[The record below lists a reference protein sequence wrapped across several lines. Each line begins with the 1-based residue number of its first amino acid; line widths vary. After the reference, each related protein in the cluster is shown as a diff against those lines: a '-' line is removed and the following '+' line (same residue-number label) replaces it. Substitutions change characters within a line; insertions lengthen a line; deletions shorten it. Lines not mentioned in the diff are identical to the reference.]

1 VTVAACL
8 AATVVSPPRA
18 GAQEPIDFL
27 GFRPGGSR
35 AVTEQVVRGA
45 RGEWSCR
52 GSSVDPRFTECLGRI
67 APPGE
72 PTLILTASLVH
83 DTVAVLLLSG
93 PVADSDLQR
102 WRTALDD
109 RIGPAT
115 VRRSQGQTVWQW
127 VRTRR
132 MVRITMQAGAGTRMA
147 SVSLVDGPLLDGLGE
162 PRPRQ

>member
-1 VTVAACL
+1 MAACL
-8 AATVVSPPRA
+8 AATVVSSPPAR
-18 GAQEPIDFL
+18 AQEPIDFL

-35 AVTEQVVRGA
+35 AATEQAVRRA

-52 GSSVDPRFTECLGRI
+52 GSTVDPRFTECLGRI

-72 PTLILTASLVH
+72 PPLTLTASLIH

-93 PVADSDLQR
+93 PVAERDLQR
-102 WRTALDD
+102 WRNALDE

-127 VRTRR
+127 VRARR
-132 MVRITMQAGAGTRMA
+132 MVRITTHAGGGTLMA